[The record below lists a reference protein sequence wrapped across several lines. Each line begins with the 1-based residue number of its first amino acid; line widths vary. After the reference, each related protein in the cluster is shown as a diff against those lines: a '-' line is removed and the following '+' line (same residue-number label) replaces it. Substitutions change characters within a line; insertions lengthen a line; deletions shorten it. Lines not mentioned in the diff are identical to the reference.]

1 MRRIPSAS
9 GCAEASLCVWAVHG
23 FGFALQPNSMHITY
37 QIEIDPSQRQLF
49 LRMDYILLDFA
60 LDLAALSSCVDR
72 SIR

>member
-1 MRRIPSAS
+1 
-9 GCAEASLCVWAVHG
+9 
-23 FGFALQPNSMHITY
+23 MHITY